1 MENTLDDCCAFIF
14 GRQEMKRSPLKRKTP
29 LRKMSKKRQK
39 ESKVYSVKRR
49 EFLAE
54 HPICQICESRPATE
68 IHHKESRY
76 SDTYLNE
83 ETWLALCGFGAPANG
98 CHAWI
103 HRNPGL
109 AREMGYLNSH
119 TVSPGLKP

>member
-1 MENTLDDCCAFIF
+1 
-14 GRQEMKRSPLKRKTP
+14 
-29 LRKMSKKRQK
+29 MSKRRQK

-83 ETWLALCGFGAPANG
+83 ETWLATCAQ
-98 CHAWI
+98 CHQDT
-103 HRNPGL
+103 HRNPAL
-109 AREMGYLNSH
+109 AKELGYIKSH